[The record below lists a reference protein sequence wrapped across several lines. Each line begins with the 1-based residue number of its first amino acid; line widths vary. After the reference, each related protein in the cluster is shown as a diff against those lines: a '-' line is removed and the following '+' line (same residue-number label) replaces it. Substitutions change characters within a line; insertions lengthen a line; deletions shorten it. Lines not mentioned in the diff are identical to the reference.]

1 MGAEHQSVST
11 FEVNDHV
18 ARITL
23 NRPEAMNSLNP
34 ELRWELSQHWDEV
47 EANDDIW
54 LAVVTGAGERAFCAG
69 TDLKHR
75 ARERDADEAQR
86 AHWRK
91 LAAETTSLIE
101 RWHFPKPIIARVNGF
116 ALGGG
121 LEQALACDIIVAA
134 EHAEF
139 GLPEPRRG
147 LIAGAAGVHRLP
159 RQIGL
164 KPAMGYMLT
173 GRHIPAARAYELGL
187 VNQVVPRDRLDE
199 AVAEFVRNRGGR
211 VAVPAMLRLRRH
223 FEEMR
228 RRVLAEAPDDAEKAT
243 RLLVD
248 RILRAPSETMRE
260 IATKPQYERPD
271 APGGVSWSTVE
282 GALVRLFRLED
293 SDTPSDRDGRAE
305 DEENRKE
312 GSA

>member
-1 MGAEHQSVST
+1 MTAENQTVST
-11 FEVNDHV
+11 FAVKDHV

-23 NRPEAMNSLNP
+23 NRAEAMNSMNP

-54 LAVVTGAGERAFCAG
+54 VAVVTGAGERAFSAG
-69 TDLKHR
+69 ADLKHR
-75 ARERDADEAQR
+75 ARERAADAAQR
-86 AHWRK
+86 AQWQK
-91 LAAETTSLIE
+91 MAAETTSLIE

-147 LIAGAAGVHRLP
+147 LIAGSAGVHRLP

-173 GRHIPAARAYELGL
+173 GRHMSAARAYELGL
-187 VNQVVPRDRLDE
+187 VNQVVALDQLDAAVEEWVADILRCSPLAVRATKEAAMRGLDHPLPQAYYTAYPANRVRENSEDTLEGPR
-199 AVAEFVRNRGGR
+199 AF
-211 VAVPAMLRLRRH
+211 
-223 FEEMR
+223 
-228 RRVLAEAPDDAEKAT
+228 AEK
-243 RLLVD
+243 
-248 RILRAPSETMRE
+248 
-260 IATKPQYERPD
+260 RP
-271 APGGVSWSTVE
+271 PKWT
-282 GALVRLFRLED
+282 
-293 SDTPSDRDGRAE
+293 GR
-305 DEENRKE
+305 
-312 GSA
+312 